1 MQMKKSK
8 IIICISSVVVSALAL
23 AVAIP
28 FAILGIRTG
37 NLKADY
43 SYLKTNENYST
54 KVSVEGIE
62 LKEQEISCGYATIE
76 MFSNYYGNKVSEK
89 ELETRNNGAITTAS
103 SDGFLKEVNKTI
115 PNKQFVKRSYLKN
128 DTLLKEIHKSLKNND
143 PVALE
148 WAALYQEE
156 WTLHF
161 SLISALD
168 ISNDSIQIYNPYGY
182 IEDISINEFIDRA
195 SFKAYKNMPMFLSFG
210 FAFGAFEK
218 NTIFYAK

>member
-43 SYLKTNENYST
+43 SYLKTDENYST

-76 MFSNYYGNKVSEK
+76 MLSNYYGNKVSEK

-115 PNKQFVKRSYLKN
+115 PNKQFIKRSYLRN

>member
-76 MFSNYYGNKVSEK
+76 MLSNYYGNKVSEK

-115 PNKQFVKRSYLKN
+115 PNKQFVKRSYLRN

-168 ISNDSIQIYNPYGY
+168 IQNDNIRIYNPYGY

-195 SFKAYKNMPMFLSFG
+195 SFRAYKNMPMFLSFG

>member
-76 MFSNYYGNKVSEK
+76 MLSNYYGNKVSEK

-115 PNKQFVKRSYLKN
+115 SNKQFVKRSYLRN

-168 ISNDSIQIYNPYGY
+168 IQNDNIQIYNPYGY

-195 SFKAYKNMPMFLSFG
+195 SFKIYKNMPMFLSFG

-218 NTIFYAK
+218 NTIFYVK

>member
-8 IIICISSVVVSALAL
+8 IIICICSVVVSALAL

-43 SYLKTNENYST
+43 SYLKTDENYSA

-62 LKEQEISCGYATIE
+62 LKEQEISCGYAAIE
-76 MFSNYYGNKVSEK
+76 MLSNYYGNKVDEK

-115 PNKQFVKRSYLKN
+115 PNKQFVKRSYLRN

-156 WTLHF
+156 RVDT
-161 SLISALD
+161 SLLF
-168 ISNDSIQIYNPYGY
+168 NQ
-182 IEDISINEFIDRA
+182 R
-195 SFKAYKNMPMFLSFG
+195 FG
-210 FAFGAFEK
+210 HPK
-218 NTIFYAK
+218 